1 LGSMP
6 NRRAASRWLS
16 PSTWQAYRTLG
27 VTQRGLGCLQ
37 HRADTDDEQTPFTR
51 I

>member
-1 LGSMP
+1 MLELLTDYQVW
-6 NRRAASRWLS
+6 ASS
-16 PSTWQAYRTLG
+16 G